1 MYFEKGTKKKNRKIV
16 FSITLAIILLATS
29 VAISTSVVTQK
40 AFAADPVSSC
50 FILYAIGNP
59 AYFQAE
65 QNFVNSLPN
74 DQVLTKL
81 SAQVGNGP
89 IQNNVD
95 LSNLLQNPNLTL
107 GSGKEIKKEITNLI
121 AAAGFP
127 SLQQTELVSCM
138 NEIYSPS

>member
-1 MYFEKGTKKKNRKIV
+1 MFTVKVNKKKNCKIA
-16 FSITLAIILLATS
+16 FSITLAILLLATS
-29 VAISTSVVTQK
+29 VAISAYVVTQK
-40 AFAADPVSSC
+40 ALAADPVSSC
-50 FILYAIGNP
+50 FILYAIVNP

>member
-50 FILYAIGNP
+50 FILYAIVNP

>member
-1 MYFEKGTKKKNRKIV
+1 MFSVKVNKKKNCKIA
-16 FSITLAIILLATS
+16 FSITLAILLLATS
-29 VAISTSVVTQK
+29 VAISASVVTQK

-50 FILYAIGNP
+50 FILYAIANP

-127 SLQQTELVSCM
+127 LLQQTELVSCM

>member
-1 MYFEKGTKKKNRKIV
+1 MAPLILSRIKSLISKNY
-16 FSITLAIILLATS
+16 S
-29 VAISTSVVTQK
+29 
-40 AFAADPVSSC
+40 
-50 FILYAIGNP
+50 
-59 AYFQAE
+59 E
-65 QNFVNSLPN
+65 QNFVNSLHN

-107 GSGKEIKKEITNLI
+107 GSGKEIKNEITNLI
-121 AAAGFP
+121 TAAGFP